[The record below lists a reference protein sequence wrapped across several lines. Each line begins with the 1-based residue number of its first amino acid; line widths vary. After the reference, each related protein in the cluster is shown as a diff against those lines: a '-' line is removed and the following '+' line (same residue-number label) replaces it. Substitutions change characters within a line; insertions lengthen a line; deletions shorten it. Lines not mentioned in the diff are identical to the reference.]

1 MLIKSVM
8 KPLQHTNSYYAAS
21 INEVTNYPELKG
33 HQTTDICII
42 GAGFSGISAGLHLS
56 ELGFKVTIIEANKI
70 GWGASG
76 RNGGEIIGG
85 FSGDD
90 IMQKKYNANDEDLI
104 WNMRWEG
111 NEIIRN
117 RVEQYDIDCDLKWG
131 FLDIAIK
138 KRHLKAIKGWHEDLH
153 NHNYPHETAILDK
166 EETAG
171 LIGTDKYIGSLLNM
185 GNGHVHSLNLCIGEA
200 KAAESLGALIYEQSP
215 VIKID
220 KDNKPKI
227 YTANGSI
234 SANTLLLAG
243 NAYHQLDKKM
253 RNFIIPVNSFV
264 MVTEPLS
271 DEIIQKIN
279 PQDLAVCD
287 PNYIL
292 EYFRLTGD
300 KRLLFGTRLNYHGND
315 ENYMKRELR
324 KKMLRIY
331 PDLNNVKIDFAW
343 TGRIGVTV
351 NHVPQLG
358 KLAPNVFYSQGY
370 SGHGVNMTH
379 LAGKIMAEAIS
390 GSMKRFDLFND
401 IRPIAIPGTHLIQK
415 PLLSLGVMFYKIRD
429 LL

>member
-1 MLIKSVM
+1 MQ
-8 KPLQHTNSYYAAS
+8 PQQHTTSYYAAS
-21 INEVTNYPELKG
+21 INKVTDYPQLKG
-33 HQTTDICII
+33 HQTTDICIV
-42 GAGFSGISAGLHLS
+42 GGGFSGISAGLHLS
-56 ELGFKVTIIEANKI
+56 ELGYEVTIIEANKI

-76 RNGGEIIGG
+76 RAGGEIIGG

-90 IMQKKYNANDEDLI
+90 VLQKKYGSQDADLI

-117 RVEQYDIDCDLKWG
+117 RVKQYAIDCDLKWG
-131 FLDIAIK
+131 YLDVAIK
-138 KRHLKAIKGWHEDLH
+138 KRHVDAINSWCEDLH
-153 NHNYPHETAILDK
+153 NHNYPYETAVLTKD
-166 EETAG
+166 ETAD
-171 LIGTDKYIGSLLNM
+171 LIGTNKYIGSLLNM
-185 GNGHVHSLNLCIGEA
+185 GNGHVHPLNLCIGEA
-200 KAAESLGALIYEQSP
+200 KAAESLGALIHEQSP

-220 KDNKPKI
+220 KTSKPKI
-227 YTANGSI
+227 YTAHGSV

-243 NAYHQLDKKM
+243 NAYHQFDKKM

-264 MVTEPLS
+264 IATEPLTN
-271 DEIIQKIN
+271 DIIQKIN

-300 KRLLFGTRLNYHGND
+300 KRLLFGTRLNYYGND
-315 ENYMKRELR
+315 ETYIKRELR

-331 PDLNNVKIDFAW
+331 PYLNNVNIDYAW
-343 TGRIGVTV
+343 TGRIGVTI

-358 KLAPNVFYSQGY
+358 KLASNIYYSQGY

-379 LAGKIMAEAIS
+379 LAGKVMSEAIS
-390 GSMKRFDLFND
+390 GSMQRLDLFNN
-401 IRPIAIPGTHLIQK
+401 IRPIAIPGTHLIQR
-415 PLLSLGVMFYKIRD
+415 PLLSLGVMLYKIRD

>member
-1 MLIKSVM
+1 M

-21 INEVTNYPELKG
+21 VNEVTNYPELKG
-33 HQTTDICII
+33 HQSTDICIV

-56 ELGFKVTIIEANKI
+56 ELGYKVTIIEANKI
-70 GWGASG
+70 GC
-76 RNGGEIIGG
+76 GG

-90 IMQKKYNANDEDLI
+90 IMQKKYNTDDADLI
-104 WNMRWEG
+104 WDMRWEG
-111 NEIIRN
+111 NDIIRN
-117 RVEQYDIDCDLKWG
+117 RVKQYDINCDLKWG
-131 FLDIAIK
+131 YLDVAIK
-138 KRHLKAIKGWHEDLH
+138 KRHIKSLESSYKDMQKHQ
-153 NHNYPHETAILDK
+153 YPHDISLLDK
-166 EETAG
+166 QETSN
-171 LIGTDKYIGSLLNM
+171 LIGTDAYIGSLLNM

-200 KAAESLGALIYEQSP
+200 KAAAALGATIYEQSP

-220 KDNKPKI
+220 KENKPKI
-227 YTANGSI
+227 HTASGSI

-264 MVTEPLS
+264 IATEPLS

-279 PQDLAVCD
+279 PKDFAVCD

-300 KRLLFGTRLNYHGND
+300 KRLLFGTRLNYDGND
-315 ENYMKRELR
+315 ESYMKRELR

-331 PDLNNVKIDFAW
+331 PDLNNVKIDYAW
-343 TGRIGVTV
+343 TGRIGVTI
-351 NHVPQLG
+351 NHIPQLG
-358 KLAPNVFYSQGY
+358 KLASNVFYSQGY

-390 GSMKRFDLFND
+390 GTMKRFDLFND
-401 IRPIAIPGTHLIQK
+401 IRPIAVPGTHLIQR
-415 PLLSLGVMFYKIRD
+415 PLLSLGVILYKIRD